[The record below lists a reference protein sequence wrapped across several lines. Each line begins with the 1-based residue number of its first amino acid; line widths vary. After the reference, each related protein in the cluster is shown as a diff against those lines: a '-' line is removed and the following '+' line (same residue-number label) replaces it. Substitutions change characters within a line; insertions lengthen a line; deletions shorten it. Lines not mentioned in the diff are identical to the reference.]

1 MLTPRFNQLG
11 KNLDDGKIPTMPD
24 VMFASPGIR
33 GERGPELTSIVA
45 SQAPIDWLHEGGS
58 TYSPPSSI
66 ASSLPGNKQKNKQ
79 SINQS
84 INQFWGHLTEK
95 MMGI

>member
-1 MLTPRFNQLG
+1 METVLTPRFNQLG
-11 KNLDDGKIPTMPD
+11 ENLDDGKIPTMPD

-33 GERGPELTSIVA
+33 AERGRELTSIVA
-45 SQAPIDWLHEGGS
+45 PQAPIDWLHEGGS
-58 TYSPPSSI
+58 TSSPPSSI

-84 INQFWGHLTEK
+84 INKSILGAHD
-95 MMGI
+95 